1 MSLLPT
7 TRTSEDDSTER
18 GSLATRLRALD
29 KVLQS
34 VGDRVDAARLRP
46 ARHIARRASERLA
59 LSANHTVVALAGAT
73 GSGKSSLYN
82 ALAGLELSAVGV
94 RRPTTG
100 SPHACV
106 WGPQGAGEL
115 LDWLGIPRRHQT
127 ARESALDADS
137 QAELRGLALLDLPD
151 HDSTEVS
158 HRLEVDRLV
167 ELVDM
172 LVWVLDPQKY
182 ADAAVH
188 ARYLRP
194 LARHSAVVVVVLNQV
209 DRLSE
214 EEATQCL
221 ADLRQILDADG
232 LKDARLLAT
241 SATRGDGLVE
251 LRTFLTEVVAAKE
264 AASQRL
270 SADLD
275 GIAVDLAD
283 LAGPEAR
290 EDIDRGAVKKLCASL
305 ANAAGVPAVG
315 EAVER
320 TYRHRALLA
329 TGWPITRWI
338 ARVIRPDPLR
348 RMHLDLPRNGD
359 TGELAPVPRTS
370 LDKPHAVLQAQVETA
385 VRELADTATVGLPA
399 PWPVH
404 ARRTA
409 LAKRNDLPDALD
421 RAIGTT
427 DLGLARKPVWW
438 RLVGSLQWLLLVA
451 LIGGAVWLIAL
462 STIASLGFS
471 APDAP
476 EVGLLAVPALL
487 VVAGLFLAPILA
499 MISRSV
505 AMRRARKARARAE
518 AALNEAVTGVAR
530 ERVLAPLRTEL
541 SAYAQLRDSL
551 AELTRR

>member
-1 MSLLPT
+1 MSLLHA
-7 TRTSEDDSTER
+7 RASEQDDGTDR
-18 GSLATRLRALD
+18 GELTTRLRALERI
-29 KVLQS
+29 LNFA
-34 VGDRVDAARLRP
+34 GDRVEQARLRP

-73 GSGKSSLYN
+73 GSGKSSLFN
-82 ALAGLELSAVGV
+82 GLAGLELSAVGV

-127 ARESALDADS
+127 ARESALDADT

-194 LARHSAVVVVVLNQV
+194 LARHAAVVVVVLNQV
-209 DRLSE
+209 DRLSPDE
-214 EEATQCL
+214 TAQCM
-221 ADLRQILDADG
+221 ADLRKLLDEDG
-232 LKDARLLAT
+232 LRDARLLAT
-241 SATRGDGLVE
+241 SAVRGDGLAE
-251 LRTFLTEVVAAKE
+251 LRQLLTEVVAAKE
-264 AASQRL
+264 AATQRL

-275 GIAVDLAD
+275 GVAADLAN

-290 EDIDRGAVKKLCASL
+290 EDIDRAAVKRLCATL
-305 ANAAGVPAVG
+305 ATAAGVPAVG

-320 TYRHRALLA
+320 TYRHRAGLA
-329 TGWPITRWI
+329 TGWPLFRWI
-338 ARVIRPDPLR
+338 ARVVRPDPLR
-348 RMHLDLPRNGD
+348 RLHLDLPR
-359 TGELAPVPRTS
+359 TPGELEMGPPARTS
-370 LDKPHAVLQAQVETA
+370 LEPPHAVLKAQVETA
-385 VRELADTATVGLPA
+385 VRELADTATAGLPA
-399 PWPVH
+399 PWPAE
-404 ARRTA
+404 ARRAA
-409 LAKRNDLPDALD
+409 LANRTDLPDALD

-427 DLGLARKPVWW
+427 DLGMSRKPIWW
-438 RLVGSLQWLLLVA
+438 RLVGSLQWLLVVS
-451 LIGGAVWLIAL
+451 LIGGAVWLITL
-462 STIASLGFS
+462 SLIATLGFT

-476 EVGLLAVPALL
+476 SVGILTLPALL
-487 VVAGLFLAPILA
+487 VLAGLFLPPLLA
-499 MISRSV
+499 SASRSV
-505 AMRRARKARARAE
+505 AVRRARKARARAE
-518 AALNEAVTGVAR
+518 AALNEAVTAVAR
-530 ERVLAPLRTEL
+530 ERVLAPIRSELRTYSQVRDAFLEL
-541 SAYAQLRDSL
+541 SR
-551 AELTRR
+551 